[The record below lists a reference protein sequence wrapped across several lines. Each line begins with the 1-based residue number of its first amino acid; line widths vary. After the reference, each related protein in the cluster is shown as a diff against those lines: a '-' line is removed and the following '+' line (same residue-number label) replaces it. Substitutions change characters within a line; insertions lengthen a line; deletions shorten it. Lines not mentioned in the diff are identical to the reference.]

1 MTLPTSPSGSPA
13 HRITRLQ
20 TMGNKVLMLPWEK
33 LDFLLMQVR
42 SLSEGHTL
50 EQSRID
56 REKSVT
62 HASVFSSV
70 KHEQPR
76 MLLGKAPRPSRALS
90 QLWGVT
96 HGQGSGTQNAHWVRK
111 LFHCFSFFFFFPQR
125 SFDMRTLTQSKIPIS
140 LAFKQGL
147 SFVHYCAPST

>member
-1 MTLPTSPSGSPA
+1 
-13 HRITRLQ
+13 
-20 TMGNKVLMLPWEK
+20 MGNKVLILPWEK
-33 LDFLLMQVR
+33 LDFLLTKVR

-111 LFHCFSFFFFFPQR
+111 LFHCFSFFFFFPEKLRHEDLDSIQD
-125 SFDMRTLTQSKIPIS
+125 SYLTGIQARPFFCS
-140 LAFKQGL
+140 LL
-147 SFVHYCAPST
+147 CS